1 MIAALVSSAVLL
13 RNEMPAGHIPL
24 ASAPLLRGLHRFL
37 GTVWESL
44 VFQFGER
51 ANYEAHFGS
60 VGSRYLLHFY
70 NVLYRVCPGAQQ
82 LSQTDKNRALQLLES
97 TRKDVLDATKG
108 LSDAQWNF
116 KIVPDRWS
124 AAECIEHIA
133 AAEDYIPGDDHRE
146 SDGRSGRPQPR
157 RR

>member
-1 MIAALVSSAVLL
+1 MKRI
-13 RNEMPAGHIPL
+13 
-24 ASAPLLRGLHRFL
+24 SAPLAFVICC
-37 GTVWESL
+37 TFIMSCS
-44 VFQFGER
+44 
-51 ANYEAHFGS
+51 GS
-60 VGSRYLLHFY
+60 AR
-70 NVLYRVCPGAQQ
+70 AQQ
-82 LSQTDKNRALQLLES
+82 LSQTDKDKALQLLES